1 MTIFSLV
8 ASHRTVDLRTVADL
22 ASGAQLLN
30 PDSLTEKVSGM
41 VILSTCN
48 RLEIYGEYD
57 SGSGATTQKIELDVN
72 RVATAIFTQLA
83 TLSNLPFDVVE
94 SSFEVLYNEQVAHHL
109 FTVASGLESAVVG
122 ESEITGQVR
131 RAITTAHENGVASGN
146 LVRLFDQAAN
156 TAKRV
161 GQQTM
166 LRSRGRSIVSVA
178 LDLADEVAE
187 GQWPERRALIF
198 GTGSY
203 AGATVAALTRRE
215 CRNISVFS
223 YSNRAATFADK
234 RSITPIQPEDLP
246 QALAEAD
253 IIIGCSGSSA
263 PLAASAIPAGK
274 HIILDLALSRD
285 FAPEIADLPN
295 VELITLESVRLAA
308 PQETDRAVT
317 LARSIVDSAAAEY
330 SVKEKARTV
339 DAAIVALREHT
350 LSILDSELD
359 KVRNQFGCGA
369 AADQME
375 FAMRRMVKSLLHTPT
390 VRART
395 LAQEG
400 REDEYIAALDALYGI
415 AVEAEHPSEQDRPA
429 NAS

>member
-41 VILSTCN
+41 VILPTCN

-94 SSFEVLYNEQVAHHL
+94 SSFEVLYNEQVTHHL

-187 GQWPERRALIF
+187 GQWSERRALIF

-203 AGATVAALTRRE
+203 AGATVAALTRRD
-215 CRNISVFS
+215 CTNISVFS

-234 RSITPIQPEDLP
+234 RGITPIQPENLP

-253 IIIGCSGSSA
+253 IIIGCSGSST

-285 FAPEIADLPN
+285 IAPEVADLPN

-350 LSILDSELD
+350 MSILDSELD